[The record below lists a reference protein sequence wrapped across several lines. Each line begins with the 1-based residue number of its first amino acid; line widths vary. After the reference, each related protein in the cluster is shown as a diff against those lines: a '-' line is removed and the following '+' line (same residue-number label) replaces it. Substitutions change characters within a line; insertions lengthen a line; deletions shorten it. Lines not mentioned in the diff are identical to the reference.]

1 MPKRSLHP
9 GNGGTKQIE
18 QLNKAVELMLS
29 HTDGKL
35 GKGKAGKVGAGIEPL
50 LRLAADLRE
59 LPRENFKSQLKA
71 RLKSELEGRTNM
83 STVAEPLTAAR
94 TVATPRLTF
103 KDAAKAIE
111 FYKQALGA
119 KETMRFDTGGSI
131 PHAEITIGDSSITL
145 SEEWPEGGRLS
156 AETLGSSPVQMSLF
170 VPDVDAFA
178 KRAVAAGMKP
188 LGPIRDQFYGRREG
202 SFVDPFGYTWNIS
215 TVTEEMSVE
224 EMHRRMKGLTRGPEG
239 GQVHGQ
245 ESEARV
251 NPIPPGFRTV
261 TPYLVA
267 QNGPALLEFAKQA
280 FGGEETF
287 RIVGSAGGLHGEI
300 RIGDS
305 MLMMGGGIPGK
316 EFHATPNTHALHI
329 YVEDADAVCAQALAA
344 GATLIDAP
352 RDQEYGERS
361 ASVKDPAGNI
371 WYIATHKGDSYIAK
385 GLNNVNVYMHPLR
398 AEPVI
403 SFLKRAF
410 GAQELS
416 KYASPDGVVH
426 HAEIRV
432 GDSVVE
438 MGEPSAEAQGK
449 YPPMP
454 TMFYMYVPDCDAV
467 YRRALTAGATSI
479 SEPTDQP
486 YGDRNGAVKDA
497 FGNTWYISTHVK
509 DVAM

>member
-1 MPKRSLHP
+1 MPKRSLHK
-9 GNGGTKQIE
+9 GNSDQKQID
-18 QLNKAVELMLS
+18 QLNKAVDVMLS
-29 HTDGKL
+29 RTDGML
-35 GKGKAGKVGAGIEPL
+35 GRGKVGKVEAGIEPL
-50 LRLAADLRE
+50 VRLAAELRD
-59 LPRENFKSQLKA
+59 LPRADFKAQLKA
-71 RLKSELEGRTNM
+71 RLNSEFEGRKNM
-83 STVAEPLTAAR
+83 STVAEPVTALR
-94 TVATPRLTF
+94 TTATPRLTF

-111 FYKQALGA
+111 FYKQAFGA

-131 PHAEITIGDSSITL
+131 PHAEITIGDSSIML
-145 SEEWPEGGRLS
+145 SEEWPEGGRFS
-156 AETLGSSPVQMSLF
+156 AETLGSSPVQLSLS
-170 VPDVDAFA
+170 VADVDAFA
-178 KRAVAAGMKP
+178 KRAVAAGMKA

-224 EMHRRMKGLTRGPEG
+224 EMHRRMAKMTRGPEG
-239 GQVHGQ
+239 GQVRGQ
-245 ESEARV
+245 ESGARV

-267 QNGPALLEFAKQA
+267 QDGPALLEFAKQA

-329 YVEDADAVCAQALAA
+329 YVEDADAACTKALAA

-371 WYIATHKGDSYIAK
+371 WYIATHKGDSYIPK

-410 GAQELS
+410 GATELS

-438 MGEPSAEAQGK
+438 MGEPSGEAQGK

-479 SEPTDQP
+479 FEPTDQP

-497 FGNTWYISTHVK
+497 FGNSWHIATHVK